1 MKLFYC
7 FVAEIVLSQ
16 RIGKRFEGSASE
28 KWPLFLYDDEEFQDF
43 RDFENF
49 ETKPDSIIELP
60 PPIMDEIN
68 GIEMTEIESISIN
81 GRPPKAPQPCHFN
94 YCPRDGWESLD
105 SNDGTGDHES
115 FK

>member
-7 FVAEIVLSQ
+7 FVAEMVVSQ
-16 RIGKRFEGSASE
+16 PLGKRFEGSAFE
-28 KWPLFLYDDEEFQDF
+28 KL
-43 RDFENF
+43 R
-49 ETKPDSIIELP
+49 IELP

-81 GRPPKAPQPCHFN
+81 GRPPPAPQPCHFN

>member
-7 FVAEIVLSQ
+7 FVAEMVISQ
-16 RIGKRFEGSASE
+16 PIGKRFEGSAFE
-28 KWPLFLYDDEEFQDF
+28 KL
-43 RDFENF
+43 R
-49 ETKPDSIIELP
+49 IELP
-60 PPIMDEIN
+60 PPIMDEIY

-81 GRPPKAPQPCHFN
+81 GRPPPAPQPCHLN
-94 YCPRDGWESLD
+94 YCSRGGWESLD

>member
-7 FVAEIVLSQ
+7 FVAEMVISQ
-16 RIGKRFEGSASE
+16 PIGKRFEGSAFE
-28 KWPLFLYDDEEFQDF
+28 KL
-43 RDFENF
+43 R
-49 ETKPDSIIELP
+49 IELP

-81 GRPPKAPQPCHFN
+81 GRPQPPPQPCHFN

-115 FK
+115 LK

>member
-7 FVAEIVLSQ
+7 FVFEMMLSQ
-16 RIGKRFEGSASE
+16 RIGKRFEGPAFE
-28 KWPLFLYDDEEFQDF
+28 KL
-43 RDFENF
+43 R
-49 ETKPDSIIELP
+49 IEIP

-68 GIEMTEIESISIN
+68 GIEMNEIEY
-81 GRPPKAPQPCHFN
+81 RPQPCYIN
-94 YCPRDGWESLD
+94 YCSIKGWESLD

>member
-1 MKLFYC
+1 M
-7 FVAEIVLSQ
+7 VVSQ
-16 RIGKRFEGSASE
+16 PIGKRFEGSASE

-68 GIEMTEIESISIN
+68 GIEMTEIESISTN
-81 GRPPKAPQPCHFN
+81 KRPQPCHLN

-115 FK
+115 LK